1 MRLIRLRITSTFK
14 NLKGLQIDF
23 QDKNGI
29 TVLIGNNGSGK
40 SNILEAISAIF
51 RGLFDRGFNPS
62 FSYNFIYDLNGKE
75 IKIVYKTTTDEL
87 RVKVDNEEDR
97 LRNEFLPNQVI
108 CCYSGEEDRIWTEYY
123 KPVYVDY
130 VKALRGNEIP
140 ELPLIFVNKYY
151 WDIALLTFFFHDFEI
166 FEDLKDFCEDT
177 LGISSIDE
185 ISFDFNNRLLK
196 DWPTNPVVNFVS
208 TINPDG
214 KEQESYTIDKLK
226 EVLGDLISSEI
237 DFFKY
242 LMAATM
248 PKEDKLIKSV
258 RLSFNNGQTVK
269 SLSEGEKKLI
279 LIQLILEVL
288 GDENSLILFD
298 EPDSHVHISRKKELK
313 NIFSGY
319 ANRENILTTH
329 SPTLTHSFDI
339 SNIAML
345 EKNESDEARIGDDE
359 KLKVIEKLTDGIWS
373 YQEQN
378 FFLNSSKD
386 LILVEGKT
394 DIAYLAAALRVLKDN
409 YPEFVDLEFEYL
421 PFGGASG
428 LELFVDKF
436 QPKPDQTIIA
446 FLDRDQ
452 AGHNALKN
460 VMGFEGTLDEY
471 QTTEKNGIS
480 IALYPK
486 PTGYNKSQLVAEDYF
501 GIDFL
506 RALTW
511 EEIESYTEVKSAKA
525 LKKEIERRCIEGSID
540 QDKLTGFK
548 VVFDEI
554 LHIMN

>member
-1 MRLIRLRITSTFK
+1 MKLEKLKITSTFK

-23 QDKNGI
+23 QDKNGV

-51 RGLFDRGFNPS
+51 RGLFDRAFNPG
-62 FSYNFIYDLNGKE
+62 FSYDLTYDLNGNE
-75 IKIVYKTTTDEL
+75 IKIVYRTTADNLT
-87 RVKVDNEEDR
+87 VKVNNEDDR
-97 LRNEFLPNQVI
+97 LRDEFLPNQVI

-123 KPVYVDY
+123 KPVYDDY
-130 VKALRGNEIP
+130 VKALKGSKIP

-151 WDIALLTFFFHDFEI
+151 WDIALLTFFFHDFEV
-166 FEDLKDFCEDT
+166 FEDLKEFCEST
-177 LGISSIDE
+177 LGVSSIDE
-185 ISFDFNNRLLK
+185 ISFGFNQKLLK
-196 DWPTNPVVNFVS
+196 EWPTNPVVNFVS

-214 KEQESYTIDKLK
+214 KEKESYTIDKLK
-226 EVLGDLISSEI
+226 EVLSDLISSEI

-258 RLSFNNGQTVK
+258 TLSFNNGQTVK

-339 SNIAML
+339 NNIAML
-345 EKNESDEARIGDDE
+345 EKNESDEARVGDDE

-378 FFLNSSKD
+378 FFLNSNKD

-394 DIAYLAAALRVLKDN
+394 DIAYLEAALEVLKESH
-409 YPEFVDLEFEYL
+409 PEFADLDFEYL

-428 LELFVDKF
+428 LELFVEKF
-436 QPKPDQTIIA
+436 QPKPGQTIIA
-446 FLDRDQ
+446 FLDRDN
-452 AGHNALKN
+452 AGIKSIKE
-460 VMGFEGTLDEY
+460 VTGFNGTIDEY
-471 QTTEKNGIS
+471 TTRTVNGIYIS
-480 IALYPK
+480 FYPK
-486 PTGYNKSQLVAEDYF
+486 PDFFDQTNFVAEDYF
-501 GIDFL
+501 GIDYLKNLIIENGRSYSDL
-506 RALTW
+506 RSPKNLKRL
-511 EEIESYTEVKSAKA
+511 IESKCHEN
-525 LKKEIERRCIEGSID
+525 SID
-540 QDKLTGFK
+540 ADKFSGFK
-548 VVFDEI
+548 VFFDELLTI
-554 LHIMN
+554 KN